1 MPDEYDAVR
10 RDMSNYEKGLYFE
23 LGRAQIRGETPDK
36 GWVRQFEI
44 RVGPEQVRRI
54 LDSARTDGKGA
65 RSVERKSGRVNE
77 AEARKQL
84 GLEREALDS
93 KQLTHSTWETVEGE
107 KLPAKMLGD
116 MQALERDFPG
126 QFRHEVV
133 SRADAARAI
142 RLGQSLISQQLE
154 LIRAYELT
162 RADRARKRLGKIREI
177 VRAREGKAKEERAQ
191 EKEPQQRGITK
202 ERDEQ
207 ARENKARDERAR
219 LEPEPATRVLRE
231 LPTWAQILTRED
243 NRDNGQPPTRA
254 DRNAQAVEMPGLEIK
269 PGRAQ
274 EPPAPPPV
282 PQRTPEQ
289 EHENARARA
298 IQERNNARA
307 LARENGLSPQIM
319 GILGLNSNEPPKM
332 INVDQA
338 RAHAESERDRSIH
351 QQRERERAERER
363 ESRHRGE

>member
-23 LGRAQIRGETPDK
+23 LGRAHIRGETPER
-36 GWVRQFEI
+36 GWVRQFSI
-44 RVGPEQVRRI
+44 SINGKSRI
-54 LDSARTDGKGA
+54 LDSARSDGKGV

-77 AEARKQL
+77 ADARKQL
-84 GLEREALDS
+84 GLERQGLDS
-93 KQLTHSTWETVEGE
+93 RQVTHSTWETVVGE
-107 KLPAKMLGD
+107 KVPDKVLGD
-116 MQALERDFPG
+116 MQKLALDFPG
-126 QFRHEVV
+126 RFRHEIV

-142 RLGQSLISQQLE
+142 RLGQSLVSQQLE

-177 VRAREGKAKEERAQ
+177 VRAREAKAKEERAQ

-219 LEPEPATRVLRE
+219 VEPEPATRVVQE
-231 LPTWAQILTRED
+231 LPTWKQILTRED
-243 NRDNGQPPTRA
+243 NRESTQLPTRT
-254 DRNAQAVEMPGLEIK
+254 DREAQAREMPGIEIK

-274 EPPAPPPV
+274 ETPEPPPV

-289 EHENARARA
+289 EREDALARA
-298 IQERNNARA
+298 IQERERARA
-307 LARENGLSPQIM
+307 AAKEAGLSREMM
-319 GILGLNSNEPPKM
+319 GILGLNSNEPPKLHEA
-332 INVDQA
+332 DHSRTHA
-338 RAHAESERDRSIH
+338 DATRERAVH
-351 QQRERERAERER
+351 QQRERERDERER
-363 ESRHRGE
+363 EGRYRGE

>member
-1 MPDEYDAVR
+1 MPDEYDAIR
-10 RDMSNYEKGLYFE
+10 SELSNYEKGLYFE
-23 LGRAQIRGETPDK
+23 LGRAHIRGETPEK
-36 GWVRQFEI
+36 GWVRQFKIET
-44 RVGPEQVRRI
+44 GKGARI
-54 LDSARTDGKGA
+54 LDSARTEGRGT
-65 RSVERKSGRVNE
+65 RGVERKSGRVNE
-77 AEARKQL
+77 RDAREQL
-84 GLEREALDS
+84 QKERAGLDS
-93 KQLTHSTWETVEGE
+93 RQLTHSTWETVEGE
-107 KLPAKMLGD
+107 KVPDKVRED
-116 MQALERDFPG
+116 MHALERDFPG
-126 QFRHEVV
+126 RFRHEIV

-142 RLGQSLISQQLE
+142 RLGQSLVSQQLE
-154 LIRAYELT
+154 LIRAYELV
-162 RADRARKRLGKIREI
+162 RADRARKRLGKIREL
-177 VRAREGKAKEERAQ
+177 VRAREAKAKDERAQ

-207 ARENKARDERAR
+207 VRENKARDERAR
-219 LEPEPATRVLRE
+219 VEPEPATRVVRE

-243 NRDNGQPPTRA
+243 NRNNAQPPTRA
-254 DRNAQAVEMPGLEIK
+254 DRDAQTVEMPSLEIK

-274 EPPAPPPV
+274 EPPAPPPA

-289 EHENARARA
+289 EHENSRARA

-363 ESRHRGE
+363 EGRHRGE